1 MIALIVDDS
10 AAMRRIQQMTLEAQ
24 SWKVETAATAEEALT
39 KLRTLERCDLMI
51 TDWHMPGMGGL
62 DLVRAIRADARL
74 ARLRILMVTSDSMLS
89 SIDQA
94 LAAGANDFV
103 MKPFSKEALVERI
116 NEVMAFKD

>member
-62 DLVRAIRADARL
+62 DLVRAIRADASL

-89 SIDQA
+89 SIEQA

-116 NEVMAFKD
+116 NEVMACKD

>member
-24 SWKVETAATAEEALT
+24 AWKVETAATAEEALT
-39 KLRTLERCDLMI
+39 KLGTLERCDLII